1 MILSLNDVFDDGA
14 VELSEDRDYDGVE
27 EDSEDDPPAL
37 LLDLVFFKLDDPDQ
51 FDACHSD
58 NTCKRRKQ
66 NDNKAVG
73 AACTALIL
81 VHHTLACLTP

>member
-37 LLDLVFFKLDDPDQ
+37 LLDLVLLKLDDTNKLDTRNSN
-51 FDACHSD
+51 DAG
-58 NTCKRRKQ
+58 Q
-66 NDNKAVG
+66 G
-73 AACTALIL
+73 
-81 VHHTLACLTP
+81 